1 MPLDAF
7 SSTASIVGT
16 LNGGVTAVDRSI
28 LLSQGV
34 AQTRASQ
41 SIQSSF
47 SSRIDAAL
55 AKLNGTTS
63 TPLTDA
69 LRREQAI
76 LTGRKERLNEAV
88 DILNKS
94 LDQFQFLRNHVTY
107 LRGQVAALEAGD
119 ITASA
124 LAEDWDNKLRKI
136 NQLVLAAGDT
146 YEDAGVYYQKNLI
159 SSSSR
164 TTFQTQSFLAPYNSD
179 GDTYLISGVYLGV
192 DYFLTET
199 SPGSEFWNSDTA
211 RLGSEEATGTL
222 AEYTSFPNTPTG
234 NTEDVTSINFTGF
247 TDNSGSND
255 VVTFQQTD
263 LTNVTATIT
272 RGGLGLLDAWLYD
285 DFQTSVDANT
295 LTRARADLDAAE
307 GLILTTEASFRA
319 DLQTL
324 QSRTTIFDGLIDGIE
339 KEINQRVTDVQED
352 AEAELI
358 ALQLEF
364 QVSQFQFALLASR
377 GNTLIFSLILAQD
390 SGTGDVV
397 GSTAATGEAVVGST
411 LSVQA

>member
-1 MPLDAF
+1 MPLEAF

-16 LNGGVTAVDRSI
+16 LNGGVTAIDRS
-28 LLSQGV
+28 LLLAQGT

-41 SIQSSF
+41 NIQSTF

-55 AKLNGTTS
+55 AKLNGSTS

-76 LTGRKERLNEAV
+76 LTGRKERVTEAV
-88 DILNKS
+88 DVINKS
-94 LDQFQFLRNHVTY
+94 LDQIQFLKNHVDY
-107 LRGQVAALEAGD
+107 LQGQVAALEAGD
-119 ITASA
+119 ITAST
-124 LAEDWDNKLRKI
+124 LAADWDNKLRKI
-136 NQLVLAAGDT
+136 NQLILAAGDT

-159 SSSSR
+159 ASQSR
-164 TTFQTQSFLAPYNSD
+164 TSFQTQTFLAPYNSD
-179 GDTYLISGVYLGV
+179 GDNLLISGVYLGV

-211 RLGSEEATGTL
+211 RLASEEATGTL
-222 AEYTSFPNTPTG
+222 TEYTAFPDTPTG
-234 NTEDVTSINFTGF
+234 TTEDVTTINFTGF

-263 LTNVTATIT
+263 ATNVTATIT

-285 DFQTSVDANT
+285 DFQTSVDTNT
-295 LTRARADLDAAE
+295 ISRAKADLEAAE
-307 GLILTTEASFRA
+307 GLILNTEADFKS
-319 DLQTL
+319 DLATL
-324 QSRTTIFDGLIDGIE
+324 QSRSTIFDGLIEGIE
-339 KEINQRVTDVQED
+339 KEISQRVTNIQED
-352 AEAELI
+352 AEAELL

-364 QVSQFQFALLASR
+364 QVSRFEFALLAAR

-390 SGTGDVV
+390 NGTGDVV
-397 GSTAATGEAVVGST
+397 GSTKASGEAVVGST